1 MPSSFGDGINI
12 SIQVKRI
19 FLVYLLHSIKNTV
32 KTVTGTPS
40 QGRVL
45 SFE

>member
-12 SIQVKRI
+12 SIQVRRI
-19 FLVYLLHSIKNTV
+19 FLVYLLHSIN
-32 KTVTGTPS
+32 VTGIPA

>member
-1 MPSSFGDGINI
+1 MPSSFGDGIDI
-12 SIQVKRI
+12 SIQVRRI

-32 KTVTGTPS
+32 RTVTGIPA